1 MPESLGFSSGQFPG
15 EGVSTT
21 VREEAFLKPLSTE
34 SPRLGIRL
42 ALSKWDWSRR
52 QSSILVLQ
60 VKRGEMGVLSE
71 LLGDNKSE
79 TV

>member
-15 EGVSTT
+15 EGVSPT
-21 VREEAFLKPLSTE
+21 VREEALLKPPSTE

-42 ALSKWDWSRR
+42 ALSKWDWSRHE
-52 QSSILVLQ
+52 SSVLVLQ
-60 VKRGEMGVLSE
+60 VKRGEVGVLSE
-71 LLGDNKSE
+71 LLRDDKSE